1 MTFTQDL
8 YQRTTQLY
16 AGMTTRGFSK
26 LCGKSESYLSSV
38 FAQKLEISNSA
49 IVGLMSELEE
59 RKAIL
64 RKSGATSRQ
73 IQRVTDL
80 PEFMADEIAKR
91 NHACAMNEN
100 IKIRHMILES
110 LSNLADREIDDRNA
124 MPFFTG

>member
-80 PEFMADEIAKR
+80 QEFMADEIAKR